1 MRLIAAGP
9 AIPPSDELTHDTQA
23 IRDLVDDGG
32 VVLINDKK
40 LLGPLRVKLH
50 FADHSNMQH

>member
-9 AIPPSDELTHDTQA
+9 AIPPSDELNHDTQA
-23 IRDLVDDGG
+23 IWDLVDDGG
-32 VVLINDKK
+32 VVFINDKK

-50 FADHSNMQH
+50 FADQTNMQH